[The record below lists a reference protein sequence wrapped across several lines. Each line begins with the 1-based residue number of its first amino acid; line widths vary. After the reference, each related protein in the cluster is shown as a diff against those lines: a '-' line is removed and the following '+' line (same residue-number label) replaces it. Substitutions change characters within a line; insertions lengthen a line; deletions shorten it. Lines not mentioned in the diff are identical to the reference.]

1 MVFFLKK
8 KASAVMTI
16 PIGVTLS
23 PDLTKIPDYGA
34 NLEISNKF

>member
-1 MVFFLKK
+1 
-8 KASAVMTI
+8 MTI

-34 NLEISNKF
+34 GIELSATF